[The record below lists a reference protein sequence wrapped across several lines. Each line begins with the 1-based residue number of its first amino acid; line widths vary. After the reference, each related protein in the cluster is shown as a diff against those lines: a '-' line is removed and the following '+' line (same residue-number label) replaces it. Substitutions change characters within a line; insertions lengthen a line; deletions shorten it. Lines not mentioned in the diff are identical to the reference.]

1 MPSLS
6 RIDEHR
12 SSKSL
17 IRLLALFLALGVA
30 APPLLAQEW
39 DHINGRDKVH
49 DPTGAWLINSPAGL
63 FLIALHK
70 GGTLTGDHQGESAF
84 DPAATN
90 PPMPDANVIMS
101 PQSGVWQTTGLNT
114 FAAESLVIEYQVEDE
129 HGGSPHIPLEGNCQ
143 TPLKVGLPMLP

>member
-6 RIDEHR
+6 RLVEHR

-17 IRLLALFLALGVA
+17 SRLLALFLALGVA
-30 APPLLAQEW
+30 APPLLAQGW

-63 FLIALHK
+63 FLIAFHK

-84 DPAATN
+84 DPPATN
-90 PPMPDANVIMS
+90 PPMPDANVIIS
-101 PQSGVWQTTGLNT
+101 QQSGVWQSTGVNT
-114 FAAESLVIEYQVEDE
+114 FAPESLVIEYQVEVK
-129 HGGSPHIPLEGNCQ
+129 HGEPPYSAGG
-143 TPLKVGLPMLP
+143 